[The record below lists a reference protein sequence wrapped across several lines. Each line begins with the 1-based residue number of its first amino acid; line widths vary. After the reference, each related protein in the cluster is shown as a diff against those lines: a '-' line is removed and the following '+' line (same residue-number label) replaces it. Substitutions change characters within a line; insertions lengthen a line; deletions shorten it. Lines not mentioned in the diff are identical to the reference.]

1 MVPKDQQYINTVFHE
16 IESDS
21 QDTPLSF
28 FTTKEKNLPIKI
40 WHTAFLTLIVVQ
52 ILILEMLKWGGGGE
66 CLLD

>member
-28 FTTKEKNLPIKI
+28 FTTKEKICQSKFDTQLS
-40 WHTAFLTLIVVQ
+40 
-52 ILILEMLKWGGGGE
+52 
-66 CLLD
+66 